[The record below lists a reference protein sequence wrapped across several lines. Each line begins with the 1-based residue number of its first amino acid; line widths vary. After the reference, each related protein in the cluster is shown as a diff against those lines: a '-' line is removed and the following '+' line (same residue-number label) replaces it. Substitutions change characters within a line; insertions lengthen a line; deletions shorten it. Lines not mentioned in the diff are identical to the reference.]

1 MYSTK
6 QWSSSFIIN
15 IFKYSDYVHKNVV
28 IVCYYFIIIT
38 QIKLS
43 TLKMR
48 QSGLFILKTSVCS
61 YFRMDI
67 GTLHNLGSVLSIP
80 SKSKTLLSGNNLLWH
95 QSICYAYGV
104 NTLGVNRA
112 YWSRA
117 SSQDRLMIFLYCF
130 KDIWRKGPTVKR
142 KRESY

>member
-67 GTLHNLGSVLSIP
+67 GTLHKLGSVLSIP
-80 SKSKTLLSGNNLLWH
+80 SKSKTLLSGNNLLCH
-95 QSICYAYGV
+95 QSICLFNFA
-104 NTLGVNRA
+104 TKIKLGVKI
-112 YWSRA
+112 
-117 SSQDRLMIFLYCF
+117 SQIYRKVGCLFSLM
-130 KDIWRKGPTVKR
+130 
-142 KRESY
+142 